1 MKENLIIIHGGGP
14 TAVLNCS
21 LYGAVREAQASGLV
35 EHVYGAV
42 GGTGGLLKEKLL
54 DFGSVPEEEL
64 ERLPTTPATAIGT
77 SRDAL
82 EAEDYARMADILAE
96 KHIRY
101 VLMNGGNGTM
111 DACGKLAAVCRDRG
125 ISVMGIPKTMD
136 NDIAVTDH
144 CPGFGSVARYMAG
157 TVRELGVDVRSL
169 PIHVVVLEALGRN
182 AGWTTAAAALARE
195 FSVSRQIIVGDVALL
210 RAGGLSIAATPRGY
224 MLPEEHSGLVRT
236 LACRHRADQMED
248 ELNAIVDQGCTVIDV
263 IVEHPIYGQLTG
275 PLQLSSRYDVIQFV
289 DRCRQSDALPLSNL
303 TEGIHL
309 HTISCPDETAFQ
321 RVQTALEQ
329 LGVLLEA

>member
-1 MKENLIIIHGGGP
+1 MDAAARRAAIL
-14 TAVLNCS
+14 
-21 LYGAVREAQASGLV
+21 
-35 EHVYGAV
+35 
-42 GGTGGLLKEKLL
+42 
-54 DFGSVPEEEL
+54 SVL
-64 ERLPTTPATAIGT
+64 ER
-77 SRDAL
+77 
-82 EAEDYARMADILAE
+82 
-96 KHIRY
+96 
-101 VLMNGGNGTM
+101 
-111 DACGKLAAVCRDRG
+111 
-125 ISVMGIPKTMD
+125 
-136 NDIAVTDH
+136 TDH
-144 CPGFGSVARYMAG
+144 PVS
-157 TVRELGVDVRSL
+157 
-169 PIHVVVLEALGRN
+169 
-182 AGWTTAAAALARE
+182 AAALARE

-263 IVEHPIYGQLTG
+263 IVEHPIYG
-275 PLQLSSRYDVIQFV
+275 RYDVLQFV